1 MPGYRKS
8 VKGRAPKR
16 RTGGKSYKTRVL
28 KEVTGGYQRLKDFER
43 RVDIPIVIN
52 ARGHY
57 PVGLD
62 HQALT
67 QVEANAIGYSR
78 LTADYPIAAGNPGGN
93 FIRSYGASQSTLI
106 PPGPTLA
113 NGNIGVLEPIKWLPQ
128 YRATDGSIQSYSA
141 AQNPTATL
149 GSPCAFMAGQRAMY
163 GFLKFQLNF
172 GYVCDN
178 NQAADVPITA
188 RMCVVRLKG
197 KLIDDMGDIRSDF
210 SLLKPFPAST
220 SKYQKL
226 FDKSFTLQK
235 GQTKQISQ
243 TIGLNSWLSRP
254 AGIPNEGSGVTAAV
268 TKHLADADFLGGCIS
283 KQVMDT
289 SSGNNTRLE
298 CWREFKC
305 EDTENDMD
313 STYNLETTRVV
324 VLFMSSD
331 DAIGGFSGSA
341 APTAGTGSNIGAANS
356 PQLACVGYVRAVA

>member
-57 PVGLD
+57 PVGQN
-62 HQALT
+62 HKALSAADADA
-67 QVEANAIGYSR
+67 VGYQSV
-78 LTADYPIAAGNPGGN
+78 DSKEYPIGANSVIGSGAAQGQGNGN
-93 FIRSYGASQSTLI
+93 YVKTYGANQATLI
-106 PPGPTLA
+106 PPGPTLTA
-113 NGNIGVLEPIKWLPQ
+113 GAIGILEPIKWQPQ
-128 YRATDGSIQSYSA
+128 YRKADGSITTYL
-141 AQNPTATL
+141 PTQDSL
-149 GSPCAFMAGQRAMY
+149 YQHGSPCAFMAGQRAMY

-172 GYVCDN
+172 GYVSN
-178 NQAADVPITA
+178 NSQALDVPIQA

-226 FDKSFTLQK
+226 YDKSFTLQK
-235 GQTKQISQ
+235 NQTKQISQ

-254 AGIPNEGSGVTAAV
+254 AGIPNEGSGVGALGK
-268 TKHLADADFLGGCIS
+268 KHLADSDFLGGCIS
-283 KQVMDT
+283 MESMATDI
-289 SSGNNTRLE
+289 GTRLE

-305 EDTENDMD
+305 TEAEHDND
-313 STYNLETTRVV
+313 SCYNLETTR
-324 VLFMSSD
+324 
-331 DAIGGFSGSA
+331 
-341 APTAGTGSNIGAANS
+341 
-356 PQLACVGYVRAVA
+356 